1 MDKIEQNQIKEILS
15 YNKPVKLS
23 YNPKAGLLIAS
34 RGQNH
39 SYSILNYNRK
49 RKNPIPFDQWARI
62 IIDNQKKRVWIRVA
76 DEDPTIS
83 FNLQY
88 NAIEKLKLYQ
98 TGYKIKFNT
107 SQDEL
112 QEYYER
118 KYI

>member
-1 MDKIEQNQIKEILS
+1 MTIQDHKKLEAVFNTGYPVKIS
-15 YNKPVKLS
+15 YNAKSGVLLS
-23 YNPKAGLLIAS
+23 SP
-34 RGQNH
+34 GQNH
-39 SYSILNYNRK
+39 SYAILNYNRK
-49 RKNPIPFDQWARI
+49 QKNPVAFDQWTRI

-76 DEDPTIS
+76 SENPEKS

-88 NAIEKLKLYQ
+88 DAVEKLKLYQ

-118 KYI
+118 RDI

>member
-1 MDKIEQNQIKEILS
+1 MTKKEREQLKEVF
-15 YNKPVKLS
+15 NAKNPVKLS
-23 YNPKAGLLIAS
+23 YHEKSGVLLS
-34 RGQNH
+34 SPGQNH
-39 SYSILNYNRK
+39 SYAILNYNRK
-49 RKNPIPFDQWARI
+49 RKNPVAFDQWTRI

-76 DEDPTIS
+76 SENPEKS

-88 NAIEKLKLYQ
+88 DAVEELKLYQ

-118 KYI
+118 RDI